1 MCRIH
6 SPLQAGDD
14 DDDVDNDDDGS
25 GGSGGGGNDD
35 DHRLERQPEAT
46 KAGLHHS

>member
-14 DDDVDNDDDGS
+14 DDDDDGS

-35 DHRLERQPEAT
+35 DHQLERQPEAT